1 MEILWYFVIY
11 SIMGWIAEVMYQ
23 AVHRG
28 EIINRGFLNGP
39 VCPIYGFGAIFIF
52 TAYNLIE
59 GMIGGNI
66 NIYIDFAIGVF
77 LATMLE
83 LFAGWA
89 LYHLFHA
96 RWWDYSDRR
105 FQFHGYICL
114 EFSLIWGFAATFVR
128 ELVQQGIERMVS
140 HFPKGI
146 LGVIL
151 LCLIYSIYVA
161 DTVITVI
168 TVNNLNKR
176 LHEIDVLSKQLSDME
191 DMGRQLR
198 KLSDS
203 MSEQIGSNTLK
214 NAQKIG
220 EGQVQAALAKAE
232 LRDSI
237 EEKRLE
243 AEQMLN
249 ESRQKVDESI
259 AESRKK
265 YEESRRQFDENIE
278 NSKKMISEAIVE
290 GKQQF
295 DENVEYSK
303 RMLSDAIEEGKQQ
316 FDGNL
321 EERRREYL
329 ERKEE
334 AGKRME
340 ELKNR
345 IMSRKWFGSYRLLKA
360 FPGMKHDRYSEVLE
374 EIVDKLK

>member
-52 TAYNLIE
+52 SAYDLIE

-66 NIYIDFAIGVF
+66 NIYVDFAIGVF
-77 LATMLE
+77 LATVLE

-96 RWWDYSDRR
+96 RWWDYSDRK

-140 HFPKGI
+140 HFPKGV

-151 LCLIYSIYVA
+151 LCLIYSVYVA

-191 DMGRQLR
+191 DMGKQLR

-249 ESRQKVDESI
+249 ESRQRVDESI

-265 YEESRRQFDENIE
+265 YEESRRQFNENIE
-278 NSKKMISEAIVE
+278 NSKQMISEAIGE

-295 DENVEYSK
+295 D
-303 RMLSDAIEEGKQQ
+303 D
-316 FDGNL
+316 NL

-345 IMSRKWFGSYRLLKA
+345 IMSGKWFGSYRLLKA

-374 EIVDKLK
+374 EIVERL

>member
-52 TAYNLIE
+52 TAYDLIE

-77 LATMLE
+77 LATVLE

-96 RWWDYSDRR
+96 RWWDYSDRK

-140 HFPKGI
+140 HFPKGTI
-146 LGVIL
+146 GIIL
-151 LCLIYSIYVA
+151 LFLIYSVYVA

-176 LHEIDVLSKQLSDME
+176 LHEINVLSKQLSDME
-191 DMGRQLR
+191 DMGKQLR
-198 KLSDS
+198 KFSDS
-203 MSEQIGSNTLK
+203 MSEQIGGNTLK
-214 NAQKIG
+214 NAQKFG
-220 EGQVQAALAKAE
+220 ESQVQAALAKAE

-237 EEKRLE
+237 EEKKLE
-243 AEQMLN
+243 AGQMLYD
-249 ESRQKVDESI
+249 SRQKVEESI
-259 AESRKK
+259 EESRNK
-265 YEESRRQFDENIE
+265 YEENRRQFEENIE
-278 NSKKMISEAIVE
+278 NSK
-290 GKQQF
+290 
-295 DENVEYSK
+295 
-303 RMLSDAIEEGKQQ
+303 RMLDEAIEEGKQQ
-316 FDGNL
+316 FNDNL
-321 EERRREYL
+321 EEKRKEYL
-329 ERKEE
+329 EKREE
-334 AGKRME
+334 AKKKME
-340 ELKNR
+340 ELQTR
-345 IMSRKWFGSYRLLKA
+345 IMSGKWFGSYRLIRA
-360 FPGMKHDRYSEVLE
+360 FPNMKHEKYSEVLDR
-374 EIVDKLK
+374 IIDKSK

>member
-52 TAYNLIE
+52 TAYDLIE

-77 LATMLE
+77 LATVLE

-96 RWWDYSDRR
+96 RWWDYSDRK

-128 ELVQQGIERMVS
+128 ELVQQGIQRMVS
-140 HFPKGI
+140 HFPKGV

-151 LCLIYSIYVA
+151 LCLIYSIYMA
-161 DTVITVI
+161 DTVVTVI

-198 KLSDS
+198 KFSDS
-203 MSEQIGSNTLK
+203 MSEQIGGNTLK

-220 EGQVQAALAKAE
+220 EGQVLAALAKAE
-232 LRDSI
+232 LRNSI
-237 EEKRLE
+237 KEKRLE
-243 AEQMLN
+243 AEQRII
-249 ESRQKVDESI
+249 EGRQKVEESI

-265 YEESRRQFDENIE
+265 YEEGRRQFDENIE
-278 NSKKMISEAIVE
+278 NSKKMIGE
-290 GKQQF
+290 
-295 DENVEYSK
+295 
-303 RMLSDAIEEGKQQ
+303 AIEEGKQQ
-316 FDGNL
+316 LDSNL
-321 EERRREYL
+321 EERRKEHL
-329 ERKEE
+329 ENKEE
-334 AGKRME
+334 VKKRME
-340 ELKNR
+340 ELQDH
-345 IMSRKWFGSYRLLKA
+345 IMSGKWFGSYRLLRA
-360 FPGMKHDRYSEVLE
+360 FPNMKHEKYSELLE
-374 EIVDKLK
+374 GIIDKLK